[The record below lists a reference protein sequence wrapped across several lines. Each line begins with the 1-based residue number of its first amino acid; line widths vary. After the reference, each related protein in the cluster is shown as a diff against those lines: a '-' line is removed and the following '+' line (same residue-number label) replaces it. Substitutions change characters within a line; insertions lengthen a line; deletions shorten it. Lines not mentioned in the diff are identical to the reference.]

1 MKVVRH
7 IPQPPAGVRSYTP
20 PSHVLAERARRLALG
35 HDAELD
41 TVDLAKDPG
50 LIYRLYAILYG

>member
-1 MKVVRH
+1 MRIVQH
-7 IPQPPAGVRSYTP
+7 TPHPPAGIRSYTP
-20 PSHVLAERARRLALG
+20 PSHVIAFRAQRLALE

-50 LIYRLYAILYG
+50 LLYRLYAILND

>member
-1 MKVVRH
+1 MRVVQH
-7 IPQPPAGVRSYTP
+7 TPHPPAGIRSYTP
-20 PSHVLAERARRLALG
+20 PSHVIAERARRLALAQ
-35 HDAELD
+35 DAELD